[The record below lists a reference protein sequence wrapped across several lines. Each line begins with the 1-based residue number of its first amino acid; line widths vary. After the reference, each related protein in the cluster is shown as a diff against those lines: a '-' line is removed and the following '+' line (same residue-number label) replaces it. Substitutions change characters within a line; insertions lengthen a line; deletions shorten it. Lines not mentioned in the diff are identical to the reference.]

1 MESTTNIPNRVTKS
15 IPKPELKKIDLKVLK
30 RVAAKSKKSNKEIA
44 AVAKRNADIQK
55 QDIDALIKKVNDEV
69 FSVNKRIKFRRH
81 PVNNR
86 LIIQVI
92 DSETDKVIMEVPSA
106 ELVNLSAKIHIFV
119 GMMMDRMS

>member
-1 MESTTNIPNRVTKS
+1 MESTTNIPSRVPKS
-15 IPKPELKKIDLKVLK
+15 VQNPEPEKVDMKALKVA
-30 RVAAKSKKSNKEIA
+30 AAKAKKSSEDVA
-44 AVAKRNADIQK
+44 AVAKNKAETHK
-55 QDIDALIKKVNDEV
+55 QDIDMLIRKVNKEV

-86 LIIQVI
+86 QLIQVI

-119 GMMMDRMS
+119 GMMMDRLS

>member
-1 MESTTNIPNRVTKS
+1 MESTTNIQSQVTKS
-15 IPKPELKKIDLKVLK
+15 VSKPEPEKVDLKLLK
-30 RVAAKSKKSNKEIA
+30 RAAEKAKRSSENVA
-44 AVAKRNADIQK
+44 AVAKKNAESKK
-55 QDIDALIKKVNDEV
+55 QDIDMLIRKVNKEV

-86 LIIQVI
+86 QLIQVI

-119 GMMMDRMS
+119 GMMMDRLS

>member
-1 MESTTNIPNRVTKS
+1 MESTTNIQSQVTKS
-15 IPKPELKKIDLKVLK
+15 VPKPEPEKVDLKIL
-30 RVAAKSKKSNKEIA
+30 RRAAAKAKRSSENIA
-44 AVAKRNADIQK
+44 AVAKKNAESKK
-55 QDIDALIKKVNDEV
+55 QDIDMLIRKVNKEV

-86 LIIQVI
+86 QLIQVI

-119 GMMMDRMS
+119 GMMMDRLS